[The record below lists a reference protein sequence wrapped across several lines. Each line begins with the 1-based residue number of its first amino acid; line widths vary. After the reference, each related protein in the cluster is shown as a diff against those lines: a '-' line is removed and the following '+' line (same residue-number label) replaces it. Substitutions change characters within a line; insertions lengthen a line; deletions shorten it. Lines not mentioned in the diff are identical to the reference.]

1 MEKQTLFLIRLTA
14 KFENFAYGQ
23 YVTIVVWAKS
33 EDEAVQKVDQM
44 IGGGASQELYT
55 IEAKPVKSYGNEVIR
70 LLEDKGSIQ
79 PADISV
85 SKESLYCMAKHFTAF
100 LEQYC
105 NDEVA
110 HFGKPCT
117 DCKMYA
123 ECKGKWMERIL
134 PLLDDVGVS
143 INVQQQEKS
152 KPKSNKSKSEGKTH
166 ARPRIT
172 YSTAGSTDTTG

>member
-1 MEKQTLFLIRLTA
+1 MEKQSLYEVLLITN
-14 KFENFAYGQ
+14 FEDVVYGDH
-23 YVTIVVWAKS
+23 TKIVVWAKS
-33 EDEAVQKVDQM
+33 EDEAVQRVGQM

-70 LLEDKGSIQ
+70 LLEDKASIKPEDV

-100 LEQYC
+100 YEQSC
-105 NDEVA
+105 KEEVA
-110 HFGKPCT
+110 GFGLPCS
-117 DCKMYA
+117 DCKMLE
-123 ECKGKWMERIL
+123 ECKGRWMERIL

-143 INVQQQEKS
+143 INMQQEKS
-152 KPKSNKSKSEGKTH
+152 KPKSNKSKLEGKTH

-172 YSTAGSTDTTG
+172 

>member
-1 MEKQTLFLIRLTA
+1 MEKQTLYAVRLTT
-14 KFENFAYGQ
+14 KFEDFVFQGYA
-23 YVTIVVWAKS
+23 TIVVWAKS
-33 EDEAVQKVDQM
+33 EDEAVQRVDQM

-70 LLEDKGSIQ
+70 LLEDTDSIK
-79 PADISV
+79 PEDISV
-85 SKESLYCMAKHFTAF
+85 SKDSLYCMAKHFKSF
-100 LEQYC
+100 YEQFC

-110 HFGKPCT
+110 NFGNTCT
-117 DCKMYA
+117 DCKISE
-123 ECKGKWMERIL
+123 ECKGRWMERIL

-152 KPKSNKSKSEGKTH
+152 KPKSNKSKSEGKSH

-172 YSTAGSTDTTG
+172 